1 MGAHRTARHDD
12 PDEVIA
18 LRLIRDSLTDR
29 GYPPSQREIAAAC
42 GWASPS
48 QGHNLTKLLQA
59 RGLLDV
65 APGIPRGLRVTQQGL
80 EYITGAK
87 MVADTETV

>member
-1 MGAHRTARHDD
+1 MGAPRVIRHDD
-12 PDEVIA
+12 PDEMIA
-18 LRLIRDSLTDR
+18 LKLIRDSLSER
-29 GYPPSQREIAAAC
+29 GYPPSQREIAKAC

-65 APGIPRGLRVTQQGL
+65 TPGIPRGLRVTDEGL
-80 EYITGAK
+80 EYITNTN
-87 MVADTETV
+87 MVTPTEGV

>member
-1 MGAHRTARHDD
+1 MGAPRGIRHADS
-12 PDEVIA
+12 DEVIA
-18 LRLIRDSLTDR
+18 LRLIRDSLSER
-29 GYPPSQREIAAAC
+29 GYPPSQREIASAC

-65 APGIPRGLRVTQQGL
+65 APGIPRGLRVTDEGL
-80 EYITGAK
+80 KHITNTN
-87 MVADTETV
+87 MVTPTEAV